1 MRRIVAAISRVL
13 GITAVLALFAAPAHA
28 EGIAPELLTGWMQNL
43 VLSDPARPAP
53 VITVLDTAGT
63 KHGLED
69 FRGRVVLLN
78 IFATWCAPCRREMPS
93 LDRLAAR
100 LAGDDFVLIGISQDR
115 KGADVYLPFL
125 DELGVTHFETFADPG
140 LKASRKLR
148 ILGLP
153 ATIVLDRQGREIGRM
168 LGPAEWDSDE
178 AVALLR
184 HLIETG
190 RAREAGEVRSVADA
204 S

>member
-69 FRGRVVLLN
+69 FRGCVVLLN

-115 KGADVYLPFL
+115 KGADVYLPF
-125 DELGVTHFETFADPG
+125 P
-140 LKASRKLR
+140 R
-148 ILGLP
+148 
-153 ATIVLDRQGREIGRM
+153 
-168 LGPAEWDSDE
+168 
-178 AVALLR
+178 
-184 HLIETG
+184 
-190 RAREAGEVRSVADA
+190 RARGHALRNLRRSRSQSIAQAADSRPA
-204 S
+204 SHHRPRPPGPRDRPHARTRRVGLGRGGGAFASSD

>member
-1 MRRIVAAISRVL
+1 MRRIVL
-13 GITAVLALFAAPAHA
+13 GITAALALFAAPAHA

-53 VITVLDTAGT
+53 VITVLDAAGT
-63 KHGLED
+63 EHGLED
-69 FRGRVVLLN
+69 FQGRVVLLN

-100 LAGDDFVLIGISQDR
+100 LADDDFVLIGISQDR

-184 HLIETG
+184 HLIE
-190 RAREAGEVRSVADA
+190 AGEARSAADA

>member
-13 GITAVLALFAAPAHA
+13 GIAAVLALFAAPAHA
-28 EGIAPELLTGWMQNL
+28 EGIAPELLTGWMANL
-43 VLSDPARPAP
+43 TLSDPARPAP
-53 VITVLDTAGT
+53 EIVLLDTAGT
-63 KHGLED
+63 EYGLED
-69 FRGRVVLLN
+69 FQGRVVVLN
-78 IFATWCAPCRREMPS
+78 FFATWCAPCRREMPS

-100 LAGDDFVLIGISQDR
+100 LGGDDFTLVGISQDR
-115 KGADVYLPFL
+115 KGAEVYLPFL
-125 DELGVTHFETFADPG
+125 DELEVTHFETFADPG
-140 LKASRKLR
+140 LKASRKFR
-148 ILGLP
+148 VLGLP

-190 RAREAGEVRSVADA
+190 RGA
-204 S
+204 

>member
-1 MRRIVAAISRVL
+1 MKRIVAACAEVL
-13 GITAVLALFAAPAHA
+13 GIAAVLALFATAPAHA
-28 EGIAPELLTGWMQNL
+28 EGIAPELLTGWMENL
-43 VLSDPARPAP
+43 TLSDPARPAP
-53 VITVLDTAGT
+53 EIVLLDTAGT
-63 KHGLED
+63 EHGLEE
-69 FRGRVVLLN
+69 FQRRVVVLN
-78 IFATWCAPCRREMPS
+78 FFAVWCAPCRREMPS

-100 LAGDDFVLIGISQDR
+100 LGGDDFILVGISQDR

-125 DELGVTHFETFADPG
+125 AELEVKHFEAFADPG
-140 LKASRKLR
+140 LKASRKFR
-148 ILGLP
+148 VLGLP

-190 RAREAGEVRSVADA
+190 RGA
-204 S
+204 

>member
-53 VITVLDTAGT
+53 EITVLAPAGT
-63 KHGLED
+63 EYGLED
-69 FRGRVVLLN
+69 FQGRVVLLN

-100 LAGDDFVLIGISQDR
+100 LSGDDFVLIGISQDR

-184 HLIETG
+184 HLIE
-190 RAREAGEVRSVADA
+190 AGEARSAADA

>member
-1 MRRIVAAISRVL
+1 MKRIVAACAEVL
-13 GITAVLALFAAPAHA
+13 GIAAVLALFAAPAHA
-28 EGIAPELLTGWMQNL
+28 EGIAPELLTGWMENL
-43 VLSDPARPAP
+43 TLSDPARPAP
-53 VITVLDTAGT
+53 EIVLLDTAGT
-63 KHGLED
+63 EYGLDD
-69 FRGRVVLLN
+69 FQGRVVVLN
-78 IFATWCAPCRREMPS
+78 FFATWCAPCRREMPS

-100 LAGDDFVLIGISQDR
+100 LGGDDFTLVGVSQDR
-115 KGADVYLPFL
+115 GGAEVYLPFL
-125 DELGVTHFETFADPG
+125 DELGVSHFETFADPG
-140 LKASRKLR
+140 LKASRKFR

-190 RAREAGEVRSVADA
+190 RGA
-204 S
+204 